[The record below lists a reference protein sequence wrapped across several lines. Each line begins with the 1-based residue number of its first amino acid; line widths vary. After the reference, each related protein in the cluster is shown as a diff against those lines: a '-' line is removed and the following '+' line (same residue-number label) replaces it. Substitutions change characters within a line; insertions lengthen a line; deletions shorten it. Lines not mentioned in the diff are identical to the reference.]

1 MRLHSTRRWQDS
13 QHTACAPEPLGI
25 VTKGEI
31 VEVCF
36 RTTDN
41 DPGYHMANLGWPCAT
56 RTGASSASRIL

>member
-1 MRLHSTRRWQDS
+1 MPSG
-13 QHTACAPEPLGI
+13 CAPEPRGV

-41 DPGYHMANLGWPCAT
+41 DPGYHMANLGWPL
-56 RTGASSASRIL
+56 RNEDWP